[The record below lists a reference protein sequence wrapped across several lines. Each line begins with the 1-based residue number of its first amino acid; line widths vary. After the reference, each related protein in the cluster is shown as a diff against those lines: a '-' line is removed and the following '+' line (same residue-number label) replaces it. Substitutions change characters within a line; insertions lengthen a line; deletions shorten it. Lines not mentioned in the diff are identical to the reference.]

1 MHCLDLLYII
11 LYINLNLIYQIYK
24 TFLLKNKNI
33 IVTFKFQKYIENIS
47 LIILIFFGI
56 KKNVKKYFLNKFVKY
71 SHIYTINSLL

>member
-1 MHCLDLLYII
+1 MQIEYLISAAIGFAVAMIFII
-11 LYINLNLIYQIYK
+11 LPSWYRLIKYQ
-24 TFLLKNKNI
+24 
-33 IVTFKFQKYIENIS
+33 FQKYIENIS